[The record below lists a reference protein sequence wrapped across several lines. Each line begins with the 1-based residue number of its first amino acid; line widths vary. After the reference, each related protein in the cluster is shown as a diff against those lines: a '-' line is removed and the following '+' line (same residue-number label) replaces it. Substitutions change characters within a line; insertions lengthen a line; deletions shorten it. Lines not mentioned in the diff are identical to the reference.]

1 MANGVDQNPGLEKYL
16 SCTKREI
23 VPTVVA
29 ALITRDSKLLVCQR
43 KRNDTH
49 PLKWEFPGGKLEPG
63 ESPVEALT
71 RELIEE
77 LGVSA
82 KVGAEVYRT
91 RHRYK
96 ELPDDLLLIFFR
108 AAIEDSAPLQNLQF
122 EKYEWADP
130 SVLQNYDFL
139 PADKDLVQL
148 LARGSIRVD

>member
-1 MANGVDQNPGLEKYL
+1 M
-16 SCTKREI
+16 
-23 VPTVVA
+23 PTVVA
-29 ALITRDSKLLVCQR
+29 ALITRNSKLLVCQR

-63 ESPVEALT
+63 ESLVEALT
-71 RELIEE
+71 RELTEE